1 MKLYH
6 ITKNGTLHFQLK
18 NGRLAAVYPSTGY
31 VRVAHSLDGFVE
43 NRFRVGLLNRFN
55 KAVEDGNPGNI
66 TMWPINKRVKTKTM
80 HQIHMDLYY
89 KAGWCDE
96 VYKYPNQAYYEMEST
111 NCEKYPNDIVKL
123 MNILTAFE
131 AKNC

>member
-6 ITKNGTLHFQLK
+6 ITKQGTLHFQLK
-18 NGRLAAVYPSTGY
+18 NSRLAAVYPSTGY

-55 KAVEDGNPGNI
+55 KAVENGNPGNI
-66 TMWPINKRVKTKTM
+66 TMWPINKRIKTKTM
-80 HQIHMDLYY
+80 HQIHRDLYY
-89 KAGWCDE
+89 KASWSDE
-96 VYKYPNQAYYEMEST
+96 VYKYPNKVYYEMESS
-111 NCEKYPNDIVKL
+111 NCELFPNDIVKL
-123 MNILTAFE
+123 MDILTAFE

>member
-1 MKLYH
+1 
-6 ITKNGTLHFQLK
+6 
-18 NGRLAAVYPSTGY
+18 
-31 VRVAHSLDGFVE
+31 
-43 NRFRVGLLNRFN
+43 
-55 KAVEDGNPGNI
+55 
-66 TMWPINKRVKTKTM
+66 M
-80 HQIHMDLYY
+80 HKIHMDLYY

-123 MNILTAFE
+123 MDVLTAFE